1 MKTSKEGKNLIKRH
15 EGLVLEAYNDGTGTV
30 TIGYGHT
37 NLIGTWSFDY
47 GAVITKE
54 RAIELLEMDLAEMEK
69 YVNTYCAGILL
80 DQGQFDSLV
89 SFTFQ
94 FGPGT
99 LANSTI
105 LKKLKAGDPHGAGD
119 AFMDPAYLGEG
130 LYESRRADERKQF
143 LKMTLF
149 LDKVKEVTQMFTN
162 CVGWMFSKLNIVTY
176 SMDNRYGP
184 LSYDCSSAVY
194 YALIN
199 GGFFPKNI
207 SIGNTDTLFS
217 DLELRGWQKLSVVN
231 GQYETKKGDVF
242 IWGVK
247 GNSKG
252 PAGHTGIFYDD
263 NDKIIHCNASANGFS
278 INDYNTTWA
287 NAGKPIATIY
297 RYVGGSSTGNLPLDN
312 SKGKLIPYNGI
323 FYPNIKLPVSAD
335 TDPNSN
341 ALAWYDPGMAI
352 PYDNYIFING
362 YAWISYIAESGARRY
377 IAVGPDDGN
386 VNTVWGTGFLN
397 NQPAGQTIMGQRI
410 PYSGTFYPEFKLPV
424 SGDTDPDSPALAWY
438 DAGMAVPYD
447 SYIFA
452 NGFAWIS
459 YIAGSGVRR
468 YIAVGPDDGNVNT
481 VWGTGF
487 LGNYPMNSS
496 FGKLNMYSDIF
507 YPNIKLPVSAD
518 TNPNSDAIA
527 WYNPGTAIIYD
538 SYIFVNGYAWISY
551 IASSGARHYIA
562 VGPDDGRTDTVWG
575 EGFLNNHGSVSQNDT
590 SIHKLIPYKGTF
602 VPSIK
607 LPVSADTNPNSDAL
621 AWYDA
626 GSAII
631 YDSYIFVN
639 GYAWISYIASSG
651 VRRYIA
657 VGPDDGNVNTVWGT
671 GFLS

>member
-1 MKTSKEGKNLIKRH
+1 MKTSQKGKNLIKSY
-15 EGLVLEAYNDGTGTV
+15 EGLVLNAYDDGYGYL

-37 NLIGTWSFDY
+37 NLIGTWDFD
-47 GAVITKE
+47 ANTVITEK
-54 RAIELLEMDLAEMEK
+54 RADELLDMDLSEMEK
-69 YVNTYCAGILL
+69 YVNMYCSGIEL

-94 FGPGT
+94 WGPGT

-119 AFMDPAYLGEG
+119 AFLDDAYQDGG
-130 LYESRRADERKQF
+130 AFTSRRKKERAHF
-143 LKMTLF
+143 LEWTLI
-149 LDKVKEVTQMFTN
+149 LDKVKEAVQMIQN
-162 CVGWMFSKLNIVTY
+162 ALGWMSSKVNKVTY
-176 SMDNRYGP
+176 SMYDRLGP

-194 YALIN
+194 YALIDA
-199 GGFFPKNI
+199 GFFPKNI
-207 SIGNTDTLFS
+207 GIGNTETLFS

-242 IWGVK
+242 IWGVR
-247 GNSKG
+247 GNSG
-252 PAGHTGIFYDD
+252 GAAGHTGIFYDD
-263 NDKIIHCNASANGFS
+263 NDKIIHCNASANGIS
-278 INDYNTTWA
+278 INDYDTVWVG
-287 NAGKPIATIY
+287 AGKPMSTIY
-297 RYVGGSSTGNLPLDN
+297 RYVGGNSTGNLPLDE

-335 TDPNSN
+335 TDPNSE

-352 PYDNYIFING
+352 PYDNYIFVNG
-362 YAWISYIAESGARRY
+362 YAWISYIAGSGVRRYIAVGPDDGNVDTVWGTGFLNNQPGGQMITGQRISYNGTFYPSIKLPVSGDTDPGSPALAWYDPGMAVPYDSYIFTNGFAWISYLAGSGARRY

-386 VNTVWGTGFLN
+386 VNTVWGTGFL
-397 NQPAGQTIMGQRI
+397 
-410 PYSGTFYPEFKLPV
+410 S
-424 SGDTDPDSPALAWY
+424 
-438 DAGMAVPYD
+438 
-447 SYIFA
+447 
-452 NGFAWIS
+452 
-459 YIAGSGVRR
+459 
-468 YIAVGPDDGNVNT
+468 
-481 VWGTGF
+481 
-487 LGNYPMNSS
+487 NYPSDSS
-496 FGKLNMYSDIF
+496 FGKLNQYSGIF

-518 TNPNSDAIA
+518 TNPDSEAIA
-527 WYNPGTAIIYD
+527 WYESGTAIIYD

-551 IASSGARHYIA
+551 IAGSGARRYIA

-590 SIHKLIPYKGTF
+590 STHKLIPYKGTF

-631 YDSYIFVN
+631 YDSYIFIN
-639 GYAWISYIASSG
+639 GYAWISYIAGSG
-651 VRRYIA
+651 ARRYIA